1 MNLTTK
7 TLDSKGRLVLG
18 GRFANQTVI
27 VDESDKTRIVIIP
40 AKVVPEHEAWLYRNE
55 EALKSV
61 LTGIVQAQEDEY
73 SPNPPDVD
81 ADAAED

>member
-1 MNLTTK
+1 MRLTTK

-18 GRFANQTVI
+18 SRFANQMVI
-27 VDESDKTRIVIIP
+27 VDESDQSRIVITP
-40 AKVVPEHEAWLYRNE
+40 AKVVPEHEAWLYKNE
-55 EALKSV
+55 VALKSV

-73 SPNPPDVD
+73 AANPPDVD